1 MIYEKLTEQECYL
14 VAILKDVSGIDLAE
28 FSMTHAENKE
38 TYGIF
43 RAWPFQYAWFRNK
56 AKRHIDAAARL
67 VGKALDVDTPIL
79 TSVGWSTMGELEDGD
94 YVYAPDG
101 KLVEILTAFEIMED
115 RPCYEVNFGSE
126 TIVADMDHLWAV
138 AVEGSEDFRVITTLE
153 IKGLL
158 MGGVAVETVPNHK
171 GERFTFVEIK
181 QVESRPVRC
190 IEVDHPESLYLVGK
204 QFIPTHNTMSISLR
218 ALAFPFN
225 YPDQEMMVTA
235 PEATHTSRVTDDIE
249 LAYNKV
255 KLASAMVNGK
265 FKHKPFKVMF
275 INGAQIYARIPQR
288 DGSGVQG
295 AHPTILEQDEGAKYP
310 ERGWSEIKETLK
322 ANLDNAQWRCIAEDQ
337 LVLTKDGLK
346 NISSV
351 EIGDLVWTH
360 KNRWRPVINVF
371 DNGIADCVLATGQGT
386 HGIVCTPNHKFL
398 TRDKVRRGKIYSEPE
413 WTEFKNILNTDKNKT
428 TWASPA
434 SVTNKMSVPPI
445 KAIHSWPQTLPDV
458 EDLDWLWLYGLFIAE
473 GYTSFWS
480 DGKQNH
486 SRAYWCV
493 NDSECD
499 LVKEKLS
506 KFGLNSYFYKQ
517 GDHSVKVCISNAAV
531 ANWLREQAG
540 HLAHNKSL
548 APWVFGL
555 NEESRQAI
563 FDGMVF
569 GDGSYLESRKRIDY
583 ATASEKL
590 AVGIKLLAQSLGYV
604 SNIRTY
610 PPKDHQFGDR
620 IIHQKQ
626 HFCVQMTRV
635 SDFKNAQ
642 SDFLDDGLVWS
653 PTGKSIPVGERH
665 VYDLEVEEDHS
676 YVVNGII
683 VSNCHGVSFGVGGT
697 FNELI
702 AGRNPNWEVT
712 YLPAMITPIW
722 NEKMKQERIEEYFGY
737 NTSDYR
743 RNILGLQAD
752 AGSPIFV
759 LQRLMA
765 CVDHDLSSDYNL
777 DEYYYK
783 NIDEG
788 GIRDVQERWGG
799 SVLDL
804 IDIPPSHREYKNVW
818 IGMDFGWTQSPSAIL
833 VFGEVPNKQT
843 GTVLKLI
850 ARILLHKVSAPDQL
864 LVMKHLIDYYR
875 PVAFACDATGAGHPV
890 YQILQ
895 SEAES
900 DPELKFMRDRIKD
913 CQFASKVI
921 VGFDDRIEV
930 DENKPDGFL
939 DAAIKR
945 PFIEASTDTL
955 RSLVDKGRML
965 LPFDKELI
973 GELESAEMS
982 NNNIGQTIDAYGR
995 SGRKQGL
1002 HNLDAMRM
1010 ALFTY
1015 ETHYIDYMIKD
1026 KEQTWEPPPIMFF

>member
-322 ANLDNAQWRCIAEDQ
+322 ANLDNAQWR
-337 LVLTKDGLK
+337 V
-346 NISSV
+346 
-351 EIGDLVWTH
+351 
-360 KNRWRPVINVF
+360 
-371 DNGIADCVLATGQGT
+371 
-386 HGIVCTPNHKFL
+386 
-398 TRDKVRRGKIYSEPE
+398 
-413 WTEFKNILNTDKNKT
+413 
-428 TWASPA
+428 
-434 SVTNKMSVPPI
+434 
-445 KAIHSWPQTLPDV
+445 
-458 EDLDWLWLYGLFIAE
+458 
-473 GYTSFWS
+473 
-480 DGKQNH
+480 
-486 SRAYWCV
+486 
-493 NDSECD
+493 
-499 LVKEKLS
+499 
-506 KFGLNSYFYKQ
+506 
-517 GDHSVKVCISNAAV
+517 
-531 ANWLREQAG
+531 
-540 HLAHNKSL
+540 
-548 APWVFGL
+548 
-555 NEESRQAI
+555 
-563 FDGMVF
+563 
-569 GDGSYLESRKRIDY
+569 
-583 ATASEKL
+583 
-590 AVGIKLLAQSLGYV
+590 
-604 SNIRTY
+604 
-610 PPKDHQFGDR
+610 
-620 IIHQKQ
+620 
-626 HFCVQMTRV
+626 
-635 SDFKNAQ
+635 
-642 SDFLDDGLVWS
+642 
-653 PTGKSIPVGERH
+653 
-665 VYDLEVEEDHS
+665 
-676 YVVNGII
+676 
-683 VSNCHGVSFGVGGT
+683 HGVSFGVGGT